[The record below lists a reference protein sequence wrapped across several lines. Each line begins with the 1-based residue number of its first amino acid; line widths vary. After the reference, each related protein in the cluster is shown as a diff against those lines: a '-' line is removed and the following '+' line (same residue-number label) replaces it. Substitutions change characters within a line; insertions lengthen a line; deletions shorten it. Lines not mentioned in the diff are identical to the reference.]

1 MNHRNYAQY
10 ILAGIVVVG
19 FFGVLVYMLYRD
31 KTGADLL
38 VGTLAAAFGG
48 VIGYFYGSSAG
59 SARKD
64 EILGQQG
71 PKRAP
76 AD

>member
-19 FFGVLVYMLYRD
+19 FFVVLGYMIYRD

-64 EILGQQG
+64 ELLA
-71 PKRAP
+71 KNDP
-76 AD
+76 AAR